1 MEAKKVDIHER
12 ELKIEELNKAEQ
24 LLDKLLVAH
33 QEELDPKM
41 WPLMMAKSSIWR
53 NSFIVESESCSG
65 KSSLDFP

>member
-33 QEELDPKM
+33 QEELDQKM
-41 WPLMMAKSSIWR
+41 WPLMMAKSSI
-53 NSFIVESESCSG
+53 
-65 KSSLDFP
+65 